1 MNKVLLMATILTAAS
16 VNAYATNT
24 PENQRPKHDQKQSQ
38 QQNQKQG
45 QAQGQTQEQVAKSAS
60 RSTASAVSRS
70 TQETAASATG
80 GSGGNSSNDG
90 NAQSMSY
97 SYSNNEALQRNN
109 TPDMGSVLVYPTAN
123 CRVAYGGGVVGPGF
137 GIQIGSSE
145 PSEVCELIEISKQ
158 LKYLGLNDPS
168 IQIMCQEPRAARA
181 MGKIC
186 PVQTSA
192 NVSQEI
198 VKP

>member
-1 MNKVLLMATILTAAS
+1 MNKSLIVAALLAAAS

-24 PENQRPKHDQKQSQ
+24 QESKIKRDQKQSQ
-38 QQNQKQG
+38 QQGQKQG
-45 QAQGQTQEQVAKSAS
+45 QVAKSA
-60 RSTASAVSRS
+60 ASAVSRS
-70 TQETAASATG
+70 AQEQKATASANG
-80 GSGGNSSNDG
+80 GSAVGGSSSNDG
-90 NAQSMSY
+90 NAQSMNY
-97 SYSNNEALQRNN
+97 SYSNNETLQRNN
-109 TPDMGSVLVYPTAN
+109 TPDLGSVLVYPTAN

-158 LKYLGLNDPS
+158 LKFLGLSDPS
-168 IQIMCQEPRAARA
+168 IQVMCQEPRAARA

-186 PVQTSA
+186 SVQTSE
-192 NVSQEI
+192 NVSGPPEI

>member
-1 MNKVLLMATILTAAS
+1 MNKSLILAALLAAAS
-16 VNAYATNT
+16 VNSYATK
-24 PENQRPKHDQKQSQ
+24 PESPKQSNVAHGGKARQDQGQKQT
-38 QQNQKQG
+38 QG
-45 QAQGQTQEQVAKSAS
+45 QVAKSA
-60 RSTASAVSRS
+60 AVSRS
-70 TQETAASATG
+70 AQEQKATASANG
-80 GSGGNSSNDG
+80 GSAVGGSSSNDG
-90 NAQSMSY
+90 NAQSMNY
-97 SYSNNEALQRNN
+97 SYSNNETLQRNN

-158 LKYLGLNDPS
+158 LKFLGLSDPS
-168 IQIMCQEPRAARA
+168 IQVMCQEPRAARA

-186 PVQTSA
+186 SVQTSV
-192 NVSQEI
+192 NVSGPPEI